1 MGMVLTRLQLNS
13 FRNYETLDLELEP
26 GVSVFSGDNGQGKTN
41 ILEAVC
47 YLGLLRSF
55 RTSRIDL
62 LKMRGGRNGFAVE
75 GELRGADGASQR
87 LSAVHAEKRRLAVD
101 GLGVERAGE
110 FINRF
115 ICVPFVLEDVEM
127 IAGPAAERRR
137 FLDICLC
144 QEAPLYLAYLQ
155 RYLAAL
161 RQRNAVLREALR
173 YGPSVLKAY
182 DDLLVENGVPL
193 LFMRQAFTERLNLQL
208 ERFSGMF
215 FHDGRKLRARYAS
228 TLGKA
233 LDGETEPVVKSRF
246 RELLAAGFAKDAED
260 GQTRTGPHRDELI
273 LHLGDRPLVAY
284 ASAGEQRIAALAL
297 RLASLE
303 VLQRDVADGRS
314 IVLLLDD
321 VFGELDGFRRGDFF
335 RALAYDQILVAC
347 TATPPELKGRCHE
360 YFVSNGHCS
369 RLN

>member
-1 MGMVLTRLQLNS
+1 MVLTRLKLNS

-41 ILEAVC
+41 LLEAIC

-75 GELRGADGASQR
+75 GELKDSAGLCQR
-87 LSAVHAEKRRLAVD
+87 LSAAHAEKRRLAIDGRPVD
-101 GLGVERAGE
+101 RAGE

-127 IAGPAAERRR
+127 ISGPAAERRR
-137 FLDICLC
+137 LLDICLC

-155 RYLAAL
+155 RYQAAL

-173 YGPSVLKAY
+173 YGPTVLQAY

-228 TLGKA
+228 TLGKSW
-233 LDGETEPVVKSRF
+233 ETETEAMIKSRL
-246 RELLAAGFAKDAED
+246 REMLASGFAKDAED
-260 GQTRTGPHRDELI
+260 GQTRAGPHRDDL
-273 LHLGDRPLVAY
+273 LLQLGDRPLAAY

-335 RALAYDQILVAC
+335 NALAYDQILVAC
-347 TATPPELKGRCHE
+347 TATPPELKGRCHD

-369 RLN
+369 RIS